1 MIKKE
6 VALHVKSIRVSLGTA
21 GVLGLLRLHS
31 DAEPSTAYL
40 MTFTTGSCSANCAF
54 CPQASGSSS
63 SKELL
68 SRVVWPDFPFTCFLE
83 KIVLAVRAGKFE
95 RICIQTINYANFVRD
110 TSEIAK
116 AILSEVSLPI
126 SVSCPPIGKNHMES
140 LKGIGVERIGIP
152 LDAATPEIFSK
163 IKGNA
168 VGGPYRWESHIEGL
182 KNALEVFGKNKVT
195 THIIIGLGETERDAV
210 ELIQFL
216 RDMGVN
222 SSLFAF
228 TPIKGTKL
236 QELKRP
242 ATGQYR
248 RVQLAR
254 YLIMQRVSSAQAM
267 TFDSGGRVAD
277 FGITQ
282 DAVDDFASLGSPF
295 MTSGCSGCNRPF
307 YTESPRGPI
316 YNYPRALRDDE
327 KRKVLDELRV

>member
-1 MIKKE
+1 
-6 VALHVKSIRVSLGTA
+6 
-21 GVLGLLRLHS
+21 
-31 DAEPSTAYL
+31 
-40 MTFTTGSCSANCAF
+40 
-54 CPQASGSSS
+54 
-63 SKELL
+63 
-68 SRVVWPDFPFTCFLE
+68 
-83 KIVLAVRAGKFE
+83 
-95 RICIQTINYANFVRD
+95 
-110 TSEIAK
+110 
-116 AILSEVSLPI
+116 
-126 SVSCPPIGKNHMES
+126 
-140 LKGIGVERIGIP
+140 
-152 LDAATPEIFSK
+152 
-163 IKGNA
+163 
-168 VGGPYRWESHIEGL
+168 
-182 KNALEVFGKNKVT
+182 
-195 THIIIGLGETERDAV
+195 
-210 ELIQFL
+210 
-216 RDMGVN
+216 MGVN